1 MHMSKGFAKTYFRL
15 TLPAIIAQLVVFVV
29 DNLNVAILGTLSDK
43 AISGFTI
50 ANQSF
55 DIYSML
61 ALGLSGGF
69 HVYISQLYG
78 KKDRQRYNQVLRLGL
93 GVTFAV
99 GLLYS
104 LGMCLF
110 AEPFIRMFIKDTEM
124 IAYGVTYLKI
134 YAWSHLFYGV
144 NLMLSGT
151 YSIIGQ
157 AVVAMQSGTINCIVS
172 LLCSYVFVYGKFGIA
187 PMGVSGAALA
197 ILCGRIAEFLYL
209 FVRMMHKGSDFSL
222 FEKLPKLEG
231 DVMARVMR
239 TAYPLIMNETCYA
252 LAFLIIVK
260 NYSVLNE
267 RYLACYTVTNN
278 CNKLFFAAAYGL
290 SPAVGALIGREL
302 GNHNY
307 DKARENGNDILKMV
321 FWIHIFF
328 GALLIALSGVIPSF
342 FSLEGDIARVCT
354 QMLIIKSIF
363 GLFGGY
369 GNAFYNILRIGG
381 ASKFV
386 FFFDGVFSLICP
398 MVVSFVVCLLIPFPF
413 VWAFGI
419 VDAMN
424 IVKSGIGFYL
434 YKKEVWLN
442 QLS

>member
-1 MHMSKGFAKTYFRL
+1 MHMSKGFVKTYLRL

-43 AISGFTI
+43 AISGYTI

-78 KKDRQRYNQVLRLGL
+78 KKDHQRYNQVLRLGL
-93 GVTFAV
+93 LVTFGV

-104 LGMCLF
+104 LGMSLF
-110 AEPFIRMFIKDTEM
+110 ATPFIRLFIKDAEM
-124 IAYGVTYLKI
+124 IRYGVEYLRI
-134 YAWSHLFYGV
+134 YAFSHLFYGV
-144 NLMLSGT
+144 NLMLSGA

-157 AVVAMQSGTINCIVS
+157 AVRAMHSGTINCIVS
-172 LLCSYVFVYGKFGIA
+172 LFFSYVLVYGRFGI
-187 PMGVSGAALA
+187 PSMGVAGAATA
-197 ILCGRIAEFLYL
+197 ILLGRVAEFLYL
-209 FVRMMHKGSDFSL
+209 ILCMVRKNSDFNL

-231 DVMARVMR
+231 DVMARVIR
-239 TAYPLIMNETCYA
+239 TALPLIMNETCYA

-260 NYSVLNE
+260 NYSTLNE
-267 RYLACYTVTNN
+267 RYLACYTITNN
-278 CNKLFFAAAYGL
+278 CNKLFYAAAYGL
-290 SPAVGALIGREL
+290 SPAVGALIGKEL

-307 DKARENGNDILKMV
+307 EQAKQGGNDILLIV

-328 GALLIALSGVIPSF
+328 GALLIALSGVIPRF
-342 FSLEGDIARVCT
+342 FSLEGDVARVCT
-354 QMLIIKSIF
+354 QMLIIKAVF

-381 ASKFV
+381 ASKYV
-386 FFFDGVFSLICP
+386 FLFDGVFSLVCP
-398 MVVSFVVCLLIPFPF
+398 MAVSFVVCLLIPFPF
-413 VWAFGI
+413 VIAFGI
-419 VDAMN
+419 VDGMN

-434 YKKEVWLN
+434 YRKGVWLN
-442 QLS
+442 QLT